1 MNKMPYIKQIH
12 RDEFDPDLKNLCLHI
27 QSTGEL
33 TYCIYK
39 LMKMLLEK
47 HGKSSFVNMAPLLSE
62 VECAKLEFYRRIM
75 SPYEDEKIKENG
87 DVV

>member
-1 MNKMPYIKQIH
+1 MPYVKQIY
-12 RDEFDPDLKNLCLHI
+12 RDAFNPDLEKLCRNI
-27 QSTGEL
+27 QSTGDL

-47 HGKSSFVNMAPLLSE
+47 HGKSSFVNMATLLSE

-75 SPYEDEKIKENG
+75 APYEDEKIKENG
-87 DVV
+87 DVL